1 MADRSNSDGGRSQ
14 AKPGAVVRAVRM
26 QRGWTLAEVSR
37 RTGLPISTLSKV
49 ENDKMSLTYDKLQ
62 RISEG
67 LGVDISRLFG
77 TPLAEPEAPQ
87 TATGRR
93 SITRAGEGRTI
104 ETPNYG
110 HLYPHADLLNKRF
123 IPLVAEIRAK
133 TLDEFGELVRH
144 SGEEYALVL
153 EGEVELHTD
162 MYAPVRLKT
171 GDSIYFDSGMGHAY
185 LKVGDERCRVLS
197 ICTGAESHLMAV
209 SGAFDTDET
218 SIEADATQRGQAAAQ
233 GGRRIRRG

>member
-1 MADRSNSDGGRSQ
+1 MADRSTSGAGRSQ
-14 AKPGAVVRAVRM
+14 AKPGAVLRAVRM
-26 QRGWTLAEVSR
+26 KRGWTLAEVSR

-67 LGVDISRLFG
+67 LEVDISRLFG
-77 TPLAEPEAPQ
+77 SPLPEPETPSV
-87 TATGRR
+87 ATGRR
-93 SITRAGEGRTI
+93 SIMRAGEGRTI

-123 IPLVAEIRAK
+123 IPLIAEIRAR

-144 SGEEYALVL
+144 SGEEYAMVL

-162 MYAPVRLKT
+162 MYAPVRLKV

-185 LKVGDERCRVLS
+185 LKVGKERCRVLS
-197 ICTGAESHLMAV
+197 ICTGAESHLIAV
-209 SGAFDTDET
+209 SGATDTDEA
-218 SIEADATQRGQAAAQ
+218 SIEADATAHAQ
-233 GGRRIRRG
+233 GATQGARRARRG